1 MTCLAASKVVTH
13 RKGNP
18 NMAQRVQVLLVCDM
32 HDDDTPG
39 TETVAFSV
47 DGTAYQID
55 VCDKHAKEMR
65 DSFAPY
71 VGNARRGGSANRAPR
86 GRAATGQPRTRGG
99 GDRQRTAEIRR
110 WAREQGRQVP
120 DRGRLPASIVEE
132 YEKVH

>member
-1 MTCLAASKVVTH
+1 
-13 RKGNP
+13 
-18 NMAQRVQVLLVCDM
+18 MAQRVQVLLVCDL

-39 TETVAFSV
+39 TETVAFAI
-47 DGTAYQID
+47 DGSAYEID
-55 VCDKHAKEMR
+55 VCDKHGRELR

-71 VGNARRGGSANRAPR
+71 VGSARRGGSSRPAR
-86 GRAATGQPRTRGG
+86 GGGRSGGSSGGRGSRGG

-132 YEKVH
+132 YEAAH

>member
-1 MTCLAASKVVTH
+1 
-13 RKGNP
+13 
-18 NMAQRVQVLLVCDM
+18 MAQRVQVFLVCDM

-65 DSFAPY
+65 DAFAPY
-71 VGNARRGGSANRAPR
+71 IGNARKGGSSRAARGGR
-86 GRAATGQPRTRGG
+86 GSGAQPRSRGG

-132 YEKVH
+132 YEAAH